1 MTLGV
6 AKVTE
11 ESPSVEIMQG
21 KPVSTEPVEGSG
33 VSSVEQKNVAAPG
46 PRERPV
52 AASLNED
59 CR

>member
-1 MTLGV
+1 MTPGV

-11 ESPSVEIMQG
+11 ESPSVEIIQG

-52 AASLNED
+52 AA
-59 CR
+59 R